1 MNVNRMKKR
10 ILLLLLVIPALVKA
24 QDVMTETR
32 QELTS
37 PDGAYRFTFYQRAV
51 GEDNTQMYYTL
62 TYKNRPVIEESKL
75 GVLIENQLFESALGI
90 PNDTCH
96 FWCENLKLTETEHQK
111 TDERWK
117 PVYGERAEVRDCYN
131 EMTLKFKKG
140 EGKGNRDGGYDKR
153 KNYFMNII
161 VRAYN
166 EGVAF
171 RYHFPEM
178 TNGLFLHI
186 VGEQTS
192 FTMPKGTMAYYE
204 RWAQGPYELRP
215 LEGWGKEES
224 ERPLTLKLPDG
235 LSVALLEAEMVDYVR
250 GKFRLSAEKP
260 STLETSLYSSEL
272 PDGLS
277 VALLEAE
284 MVDYVRG
291 KFRLSAEKPS
301 TLETSLYSSVD
312 IISPYSTPW
321 RVIMVGERPVD
332 LINNNDLVLNLNP
345 ACKLAD
351 TSWIKP
357 GKVFRSGDLKQDRV
371 KAADI
376 ISPYSTP
383 WRVIMVGERPV
394 DLINN
399 NDIVLNLNPACKLA
413 DTSWIKPGKVFR
425 SGDLKQDRVKAAID
439 FAAERG
445 IQYVHMDAG
454 WYGPEMK
461 MSSDATT
468 VSPDKDLDIPALCK
482 YAESKGIGL
491 MVYVNQR
498 ALVQQLD
505 TLLPLYKKWGL
516 KGVKFG
522 FVQIGNQRWSTWLHD
537 AVRKCGE
544 YGLMVDIHDEYRPTG
559 FSRTYPNLMTQEGI
573 RGNEEMPDATHNTTL
588 PFTRYLAGAGD
599 YTLCYFNNRVKN
611 TKAHQLAMAAVY
623 YSPLQFMFWYDR
635 PEFYQGEEELEF
647 WKAIPSV
654 WDDSRALDGEI
665 GEYIVQARRSGNDW
679 FVGAMTNTEARIIT
693 LTTDFL
699 EPGKKYMLHLYED
712 DDKLNTRT
720 KVRSTHKKIKAGD
733 KLVLKLKA
741 SGGAALHFTPLEK

>member
-1 MNVNRMKKR
+1 MSVNRMKKR
-10 ILLLLLVIPALVKA
+10 ILLLLLVIPALIKA

-96 FWCENLKLTETEHQK
+96 FWCENLKLTGTEHQK
-111 TDERWK
+111 TDEIWK

-140 EGKGNRDGGYDKR
+140 EGKGNQDGGYDKR

-171 RYHFPEM
+171 RYHFLEM

-192 FTMPKGTMAYYE
+192 FTMPEGTMAYYE

-215 LEGWGKEES
+215 LKGWGKEES
-224 ERPLTLKLPDG
+224 ERPLTLK
-235 LSVALLEAEMVDYVR
+235 
-250 GKFRLSAEKP
+250 
-260 STLETSLYSSEL
+260 L

-332 LINNNDLVLNLNP
+332 LINNND
-345 ACKLAD
+345 
-351 TSWIKP
+351 
-357 GKVFRSGDLKQDRV
+357 
-371 KAADI
+371 
-376 ISPYSTP
+376 
-383 WRVIMVGERPV
+383 
-394 DLINN
+394 
-399 NDIVLNLNPACKLA
+399 IVLNLNPACKLA
-413 DTSWIKPGKVFR
+413 DTSWVKPGKVFR

-516 KGVKFG
+516 KGIKFG

-544 YGLMVDIHDEYRPTG
+544 YDLMVDIHDEYRPTG
-559 FSRTYPNLMTQEGI
+559 FSRTYPNLI
-573 RGNEEMPDATHNTTL
+573 GNESARGTEYESFGGNNVNHTTIL
-588 PFTRYLAGAGD
+588 PFTRLIGGPMD
-599 YTLCYFNNRVKN
+599 YTPGIFETHCNKMNPTNNSQVRS
-611 TKAHQLAMAAVY
+611 TLARQLALYVTM
-623 YSPLQFMFWYDR
+623 YSPLQMAADIPENYERFMDAFQFIKDVAIDWDETKY
-635 PEFYQGEEELEF
+635 LE
-647 WKAIPSV
+647 AEPG
-654 WDDSRALDGEI
+654 D
-665 GEYIVQARRSGNDW
+665 YITIARRAKGTNDW
-679 FVGAMTNTEARIIT
+679 YIGCTADENGHTSK
-693 LTTDFL
+693 LTFDFL
-699 EPGKKYMLHLYED
+699 EPGKQYIATVYADAKDADWKDNPQAYTIRKGIVTGKS
-712 DDKLNTRT
+712 KLNLR
-720 KVRSTHKKIKAGD
+720 A
-733 KLVLKLKA
+733 A
-741 SGGAALHFTPLEK
+741 SGGGYAISIKEVKDKSEVKGIKRL

>member
-10 ILLLLLVIPALVKA
+10 ILLLLLVVPALLKA
-24 QDVMTETR
+24 QDVMTGTR

-51 GEDNTQMYYTL
+51 GEDNAQMYYTL

-75 GVLIENQLFESALGI
+75 GVLIENQLFESALGV

-96 FWCENLKLTETEHQK
+96 FWCENLKLTGTERRKADET
-111 TDERWK
+111 WK
-117 PVYGERAEVRDCYN
+117 PVYGERAEIRDCYN

-140 EGKGNRDGGYDKR
+140 EGDGAQDGGYDKR

-171 RYHFPEM
+171 RYHFPET

-186 VGEQTS
+186 IGEQTS
-192 FTMPKGTMAYYE
+192 FTMPQGTMAYYE
-204 RWAQGPYELRP
+204 RWAQGPYALRP

-250 GKFRLSAEKP
+250 GKFRLS
-260 STLETSLYSSEL
+260 
-272 PDGLS
+272 D
-277 VALLEAE
+277 
-284 MVDYVRG
+284 
-291 KFRLSAEKPS
+291 KPS
-301 TLETSLYSSVD
+301 TLETSLYSSV
-312 IISPYSTPW
+312 
-321 RVIMVGERPVD
+321 
-332 LINNNDLVLNLNP
+332 
-345 ACKLAD
+345 
-351 TSWIKP
+351 
-357 GKVFRSGDLKQDRV
+357 
-371 KAADI
+371 DI

-425 SGDLKQDRVKAAID
+425 SGDLKQERVKAAID

-468 VSPDKDLDIPALCK
+468 VSPDKDLDIPALCQ

-516 KGVKFG
+516 KGIKFG

-573 RGNEEMPDATHNTTL
+573 GGNEEMPDALHNTIL
-588 PFTRYLAGAGD
+588 PYTRFLAGAAD
-599 YTLCYFNNRVKN
+599 YTLCYFNGRVKN

-635 PEFYQGEEELEF
+635 PEFYKGEEELEF

-665 GEYIVQARRSGNDW
+665 GEYIVQARRSGSDW
-679 FVGAMTNTEARIIT
+679 FVGAMTNTEARTVT

-733 KLVLKLKA
+733 KFVLKLKA
-741 SGGAALHFTPLEK
+741 SGGAALHFTPLK

>member
-10 ILLLLLVIPALVKA
+10 ILLLLLVVPALLKA
-24 QDVMTETR
+24 QDVMTGTR

-51 GEDNTQMYYTL
+51 GEDNAQMYYTL

-75 GVLIENQLFESALGI
+75 GVLIENQLFESALGV

-96 FWCENLKLTETEHQK
+96 FWCENLKLTGTERRKADET
-111 TDERWK
+111 WK
-117 PVYGERAEVRDCYN
+117 PVYGERAEIRDCYN

-140 EGKGNRDGGYDKR
+140 EGDGVQDGGYDKR

-161 VRAYN
+161 VRAYD

-171 RYHFPEM
+171 RYHFPET

-186 VGEQTS
+186 IGEQTS
-192 FTMPKGTMAYYE
+192 FTMPQGTMAYYE
-204 RWAQGPYELRP
+204 RWAQGPYVLRP

-260 STLETSLYSSEL
+260 STLETSLYSS
-272 PDGLS
+272 
-277 VALLEAE
+277 
-284 MVDYVRG
+284 
-291 KFRLSAEKPS
+291 
-301 TLETSLYSSVD
+301 VD
-312 IISPYSTPW
+312 IISS
-321 RVIMVGERPVD
+321 
-332 LINNNDLVLNLNP
+332 
-345 ACKLAD
+345 
-351 TSWIKP
+351 
-357 GKVFRSGDLKQDRV
+357 
-371 KAADI
+371 
-376 ISPYSTP
+376 YSTP

-445 IQYVHMDAG
+445 IRYVHMDAG

-461 MSSDATT
+461 VSSDATT
-468 VSPDKDLDIPALCK
+468 VSPDKDLDIPALCQ

-516 KGVKFG
+516 KGIKFG

-573 RGNEEMPDATHNTTL
+573 RGNEEMPDATHNTVL
-588 PFTRYLAGAGD
+588 PYTRFLAGAAD
-599 YTLCYFNNRVKN
+599 YTLCYFNGRVKN

-635 PEFYQGEEELEF
+635 PEFYKGEEELEF

-679 FVGAMTNTEARIIT
+679 FVGAMTNTEARTVT

-699 EPGKKYMLHLYED
+699 ELGKKYMLHLYED
-712 DDKLNTRT
+712 DDKLDTRT

-733 KLVLKLKA
+733 KLTLKLKA
-741 SGGAALHFTPLEK
+741 SGGAALHFTPLK

>member
-10 ILLLLLVIPALVKA
+10 ILLLLLVIPALLKA

-51 GEDNTQMYYTL
+51 GEDNVQMYYTL

-75 GVLIENQLFESALGI
+75 GVLIENQLFESALGV

-96 FWCENLKLTETEHQK
+96 FWCENLKLTGTERRKADET
-111 TDERWK
+111 WK
-117 PVYGERAEVRDCYN
+117 PVYGERAEIRDCYN

-140 EGKGNRDGGYDKR
+140 EGDGVQDGGYDKR

-161 VRAYN
+161 VRAYD

-171 RYHFPEM
+171 RYHFPET

-186 VGEQTS
+186 IGEQTS
-192 FTMPKGTMAYYE
+192 FTMPQGTMAYYE
-204 RWAQGPYELRP
+204 RWAQGPYVLRP

-260 STLETSLYSSEL
+260 STLETSLYSS
-272 PDGLS
+272 
-277 VALLEAE
+277 
-284 MVDYVRG
+284 
-291 KFRLSAEKPS
+291 
-301 TLETSLYSSVD
+301 VD
-312 IISPYSTPW
+312 IISS
-321 RVIMVGERPVD
+321 
-332 LINNNDLVLNLNP
+332 
-345 ACKLAD
+345 
-351 TSWIKP
+351 
-357 GKVFRSGDLKQDRV
+357 
-371 KAADI
+371 
-376 ISPYSTP
+376 YSTP

-445 IQYVHMDAG
+445 IRYVHMDAG

-461 MSSDATT
+461 VSSDATT
-468 VSPDKDLDIPALCK
+468 VSPDKDLDIPALCQ

-516 KGVKFG
+516 KGIKFG

-573 RGNEEMPDATHNTTL
+573 RGNEEMPDATHNTVL
-588 PFTRYLAGAGD
+588 PYTRFLAGAAD
-599 YTLCYFNNRVKN
+599 YTLCYFNGRVKN

-635 PEFYQGEEELEF
+635 PEFYKGEEELEF

-665 GEYIVQARRSGNDW
+665 GEYIVQARCSGNDW
-679 FVGAMTNTEARIIT
+679 FVGAMTNTEARTIV

-699 EPGKKYMLHLYED
+699 EPGKKYLLHLYED

-733 KLVLKLKA
+733 KLTLKLKA
-741 SGGAALHFTPLEK
+741 SGGAALHFTPLK

>member
-51 GEDNTQMYYTL
+51 GEDNAQMYYTL

-131 EMTLKFKKG
+131 EMTLKLKKG
-140 EGKGNRDGGYDKR
+140 EGNGNQDGGYDKR

-192 FTMPKGTMAYYE
+192 FTMPEGTMAYYE

-260 STLETSLYSSEL
+260 STLETSLYSS
-272 PDGLS
+272 
-277 VALLEAE
+277 
-284 MVDYVRG
+284 
-291 KFRLSAEKPS
+291 
-301 TLETSLYSSVD
+301 VD

-332 LINNNDLVLNLNP
+332 LINNNDL
-345 ACKLAD
+345 
-351 TSWIKP
+351 
-357 GKVFRSGDLKQDRV
+357 
-371 KAADI
+371 
-376 ISPYSTP
+376 
-383 WRVIMVGERPV
+383 
-394 DLINN
+394 
-399 NDIVLNLNPACKLA
+399 VLNLNPACKLA

-516 KGVKFG
+516 KGIKFG
-522 FVQIGNQRWSTWLHD
+522 FVQIGNQIIID
-537 AVRKCGE
+537 AYNAYQSSLINYISVRVGDKELAKDLSQDVFLRLVSYKSMIRKDTVRSMIYTIAYNLIIDYLRRYYKKQDGISSYIYE
-544 YGLMVDIHDEYRPTG
+544 ESGKYVDDVENSFMVKELSEWET
-559 FSRTYPNLMTQEGI
+559 E
-573 RGNEEMPDATHNTTL
+573 
-588 PFTRYLAGAGD
+588 
-599 YTLCYFNNRVKN
+599 
-611 TKAHQLAMAAVY
+611 AVNKL
-623 YSPLQFMFWYDR
+623 PLQRKIVYVMNRF
-635 PEFYQGEEELEF
+635 QGLSKNE
-647 WKAIPSV
+647 ISV
-654 WDDSRALDGEI
+654 RLNVSVRTVD
-665 GEYIVQARRSGNDW
+665 N
-679 FVGAMTNTEARIIT
+679 
-693 LTTDFL
+693 
-699 EPGKKYMLHLYED
+699 HLYLGRKE
-712 DDKLNTRT
+712 
-720 KVRSTHKKIKAGD
+720 VRDYVSKCI
-733 KLVLKLKA
+733 
-741 SGGAALHFTPLEK
+741 